1 VRRRCFVAGVAAA
14 LLLAAPARGADLDAL
29 ERALREAW
37 RERGR
42 LVEERAKKVGEA
54 AVLADEIARQKAGGG
69 SVRRADRRLEEALKR
84 FDKLAVGL
92 DEVDRRIAGQDRGII
107 ALRRKFEEA
116 AGAEA
121 ARLSRRASAGRL
133 GQLAHELDAIDRAR
147 GRVASLGAGAPAFR
161 PPLNVSVSP
170 EDGAVE
176 MQQKGLLLESERGR
190 VLQGIAEIDAE
201 ANVLAAR
208 ILVKRRLSAEL
219 DTAARTAGSELA
231 LLRREADNATEA
243 LQDLALQREAL
254 VRQKAELSA
263 ALAQLDQR
271 LEDLRTALRSLGVPK
286 GESR

>member
-1 VRRRCFVAGVAAA
+1 VAGVVAA
-14 LLLAAPARGADLDAL
+14 LQLAAPAHGADLDAL

-42 LVEERAKKVGEA
+42 LVEERTRKVGEA

-69 SVRRADRRLEEALKR
+69 SVRRADRRLEDALKR

-92 DEVDRRIAGQDRGII
+92 DEIDRRIAGQDRGIS
-107 ALRRKFEEA
+107 ALRRKFDDA
-116 AGAEA
+116 AGTEA
-121 ARLSRRASAGRL
+121 ARLSGHARSGRL
-133 GQLAHELDAIDRAR
+133 MQVAHDLDAIDQAR
-147 GRVASLGAGAPAFR
+147 RRVASLGAGAPAAFR
-161 PPLNVSVSP
+161 PPLDVSVSSD
-170 EDGAVE
+170 DGVVE
-176 MQQKGLLLESERGR
+176 MQQKGLLLESERER
-190 VLQGIAEIDAE
+190 VLKGIAGVDAE

-243 LQDLALQREAL
+243 LHDLDAQREAL

-263 ALAQLDQR
+263 ALARLDQR
-271 LEDLRTALRSLGVPK
+271 LEELRTALRSLGVLK